1 MSLKPQMPMTGGM
14 TSAERLQRANQAKAV
29 TAEAAMTGG
38 SPAVQP
44 PATADPAPVVAAAV
58 AKPGARPW
66 EKVVVSEKASL
77 KRLPLIM
84 ATSLRA
90 KLQYLAEKEPGESMS
105 SISIAGIEAECLRLE
120 KAAGVLPETEAK
132 KVRPRLEDKH
142 APQSDDETRMVV
154 LLPAALQERMDLLI
168 KEFKLAKDRTKIAL
182 PGIEDE
188 CNRRLKARGEL

>member
-1 MSLKPQMPMTGGM
+1 MTLKPEMPGGL
-14 TSAERLQRANQAKAV
+14 TAAERLQRANAAKAV
-29 TAEAAMTGG
+29 TSQAAMSGG

-44 PATADPAPVVAAAV
+44 PAADPAPVAAV
-58 AKPGARPW
+58 ATPGARPW
-66 EKVVVSEKASL
+66 EKIVVSEKASL

-84 ATSLRA
+84 PTSLRA

-120 KAAGVLPETEAK
+120 KAAGVMPEVEAK
-132 KVRPRLEDKH
+132 KVRSRVEDKH
-142 APQSDDETRMVV
+142 AKPDDDETRMVV
-154 LLPAALQERMDLLI
+154 LVPAALQERMDLLI
-168 KEFKLAKDRTKIAL
+168 KDFKLAKDRTKIAL